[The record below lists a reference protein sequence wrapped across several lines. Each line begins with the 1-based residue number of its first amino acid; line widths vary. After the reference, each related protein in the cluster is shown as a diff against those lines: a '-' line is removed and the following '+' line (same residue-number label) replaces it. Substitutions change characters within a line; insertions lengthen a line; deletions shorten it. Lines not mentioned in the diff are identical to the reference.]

1 MDNKV
6 ELGIISVAGTPN
18 NNRIYALI
26 MGERK
31 GERYFPIII
40 SEAEAQSIIVQI
52 QKINVVRPTSH
63 DVFADYIKRTG
74 HYVREV
80 FIFNVINGV
89 FYSHIIFDD
98 DVVVESRA
106 VDGIALAIR
115 FSCPIFTLESILES
129 ENIVPVVK
137 KTIKLS
143 LKEELLNLNKQLEE
157 AVEKEDYEKA
167 AKIRDVIKDLSQ
179 EK

>member
-1 MDNKV
+1 MDHKV

-18 NNRIYALI
+18 NNRIFALI
-26 MGERK
+26 MGEK
-31 GERYFPIII
+31 NGERYFPIVI
-40 SEAEAQSIIVQI
+40 SEAEAQSIVVQM
-52 QKINVVRPTSH
+52 QKINIIRPTSH
-63 DVFADYIKRTG
+63 DVFADYIKKTG

-98 DVVVESRA
+98 DIVVESRA

-115 FSCPIFTLESILES
+115 FSCPIFTLESIVES
-129 ENIVPVVK
+129 ENIVPEIK
-137 KTIKLS
+137 KTLKLS
-143 LKEELLNLNKQLEE
+143 VKDELLKLNKELRE
-157 AVEKEDYEKA
+157 AVEQEDYEKA

-179 EK
+179 DK